1 MMKAVELC
9 GSNAPPEK
17 DVAAMLEENA
27 RAFGYPNALSK
38 AVLDSFHNNA
48 SSYMT
53 SHFKTNIP
61 VLY

>member
-9 GSNAPPEK
+9 GSKAPPEK
-17 DVAAMLEENA
+17 DVAAMLDENA
-27 RAFGYPNALSK
+27 RAFGYPNELSK

-53 SHFKTNIP
+53 AHFKTNLP
-61 VLY
+61 VMH